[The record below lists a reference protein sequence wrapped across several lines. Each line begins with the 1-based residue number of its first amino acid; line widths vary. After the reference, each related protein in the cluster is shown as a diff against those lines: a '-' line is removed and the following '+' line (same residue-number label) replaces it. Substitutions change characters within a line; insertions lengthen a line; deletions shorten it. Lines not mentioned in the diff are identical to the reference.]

1 MTIGVS
7 YYHKIVEC
15 WDEAPKSN
23 KGEKMNGLLFI
34 DDEEGVRRSVTRAL
48 KREPYTI
55 YPAENGDTGIKLAQQ
70 YLSEI
75 TIVISDYKMPGL
87 DGLETLTRIASI
99 NPEVTR
105 VLLTGYA
112 TMESAINATN
122 EGLDGFLTKPFDNV
136 ELRNNIREIT
146 IRKRLKQFISDQIYQ
161 EIKSNPSVMEP
172 RRHTATIL
180 FSDIRGFT
188 EMSRKMPPEEIAA
201 FLNHHYFTP
210 LGEIAY
216 RYNGTVDKHVGDSI
230 MVIYGS
236 PISYE
241 DDILRAI
248 ESAIE
253 MQETVLAINQ
263 KLHERNGF
271 RLNVGIGICT
281 GEVVTG
287 VFGSLRKKEYTAF
300 GMPVNIAS
308 RLEKLAKGGEI
319 LVNETTYKEVSDRF
333 VAEKMAPS
341 VVIKG
346 LRGPVT
352 IYRILGKA

>member
-1 MTIGVS
+1 MT
-7 YYHKIVEC
+7 
-15 WDEAPKSN
+15 
-23 KGEKMNGLLFI
+23 GLLFI
-34 DDEEGVRRSVTRAL
+34 DDEEGVRRSITRAL

-55 YPAENGDTGIKLAQQ
+55 YTAENGDTGIGLVQQ

-112 TMESAINATN
+112 TMESAIHATN

-136 ELRNNIREIT
+136 ELRSKIQEIT
-146 IRKRLKQFISDQIYQ
+146 IRKRLRQFISDQIYQ
-161 EIKSNPSVMEP
+161 EIKRNPGIMEP
-172 RRHTATIL
+172 RRQTATIL
-180 FSDIRGFT
+180 FTDIRGFT
-188 EMSRKMPPEEIAA
+188 EMSNKMSPEEIAA
-201 FLNHHYFTP
+201 FLNDYYFTP

-216 RYNGTVDKHVGDSI
+216 RHNGTVDKHVGDSI

-241 DDILRAI
+241 DDVLRAI

-253 MQETVLAINQ
+253 MQETARAISRE
-263 KLHERNGF
+263 LHKKNGF

-308 RLEKLAKGGEI
+308 RLEKLARGGEI
-319 LVNETTYKEVSDRF
+319 LVTETTYKEVSDRF
-333 VAEKMAPS
+333 LAEKMVPS
-341 VVIKG
+341 VAIKG
-346 LRGPVT
+346 VRDPVT
-352 IYRILGKA
+352 IYRILGRA

>member
-1 MTIGVS
+1 
-7 YYHKIVEC
+7 
-15 WDEAPKSN
+15 
-23 KGEKMNGLLFI
+23 MNGLLFI
-34 DDEEGVRRSVTRAL
+34 DDEEGVRRSITRAL
-48 KREPYTI
+48 RREPYTV
-55 YPAENGDTGIKLAQQ
+55 YTAENGDTGIRLAQE

-87 DGLETLTRIASI
+87 DGLETLSRIASI

-136 ELRNNIREIT
+136 ELRNKIQDIT
-146 IRKRLKQFISDQIYQ
+146 IKKRLRQFISDQIYQ
-161 EIKSNPSVMEP
+161 EIKSNPGIMQP
-172 RRHTATIL
+172 RKQTATIL
-180 FSDIRGFT
+180 FTDIRGFT
-188 EMSRKMPPEEIAA
+188 EMSHKMPPEEIAA

-216 RYNGTVDKHVGDSI
+216 SYNGTVDKHVGDSV

-241 DDILRAI
+241 DDTARAI

-253 MQETVLAINQ
+253 MQETTLAISE
-263 KLHERNGF
+263 KLHKKKGL

-308 RLEKLAKGGEI
+308 RLEKLARGGEI

-333 VAEKMAPS
+333 LAEKMAPA
-341 VVIKG
+341 VAIKG
-346 LRGPVT
+346 LHDPVT
-352 IYRILGKA
+352 IYRILGRA

>member
-1 MTIGVS
+1 MT
-7 YYHKIVEC
+7 
-15 WDEAPKSN
+15 
-23 KGEKMNGLLFI
+23 GLLFI
-34 DDEEGVRRSVTRAL
+34 DDEEGVRRSITRAL

-55 YPAENGDTGIKLAQQ
+55 YTAENGDTGIGLAQQ
-70 YLSEI
+70 HLSEI
-75 TIVISDYKMPGL
+75 AIVISDYKMPGL

-112 TMESAINATN
+112 TMESAIHATN

-136 ELRNNIREIT
+136 ELRNKIQEIM
-146 IRKRLKQFISDQIYQ
+146 IRKRLRQFISDQIYQ
-161 EIKSNPSVMEP
+161 EIKNNPSVMEP
-172 RRHTATIL
+172 TRQRATIL

-188 EMSRKMPPEEIAA
+188 EMSNKMPPEEIAA

-241 DDILRAI
+241 DDTLRAI
-248 ESAIE
+248 GSAIE
-253 MQETVLAINQ
+253 MQETVLEINR
-263 KLHERNGF
+263 KLHKKNRF
-271 RLNVGIGICT
+271 RMNVGIGICT

-300 GMPVNIAS
+300 GMPVNIAA

-319 LVNETTYKEVSDRF
+319 LVDETTYKEVSDRF
-333 VAEKMAPS
+333 LADKMEPS
-341 VVIKG
+341 IAIKG
-346 LRGPVT
+346 LDGPVT
-352 IYRILGKA
+352 IYQILGRA